1 MKDSNN
7 KLRVSHMNP
16 IDVEKLD
23 RIKRLMKFYDLSQT
37 SLSER
42 LGVMQS
48 NVSAILNGK
57 RPCGKSMDAKFLLAF
72 PEIDKNWFLRGEG
85 DMLKEGYTSFGPIA
99 MASPAVS
106 EDGEEPEA
114 PAEPTNIGYRDQLI
128 ASLQDEIKHLREQL
142 AVKDAMINNL
152 ISHLK

>member
-1 MKDSNN
+1 
-7 KLRVSHMNP
+7 MNP

-72 PEIDKNWFLRGEG
+72 PEINKSWFLDGTGE
-85 DMLKEGYTSFGPIA
+85 MLNEDYTSFNPIA
-99 MASPAVS
+99 VPKAISKEEEEVVAVTANGI
-106 EDGEEPEA
+106 DA
-114 PAEPTNIGYRDQLI
+114 KDMLI
-128 ASLQDEIKHLREQL
+128 ATLREEVIFLREQ
-142 AVKDAMINNL
+142 ISEL
-152 ISHLK
+152 IKRIDK

>member
-1 MKDSNN
+1 MEDSNN

-72 PEIDKNWFLRGEG
+72 PEIDKNWFLSGDGEI
-85 DMLKEGYTSFGPIA
+85 LKEGYTSFGPIA
-99 MASPAVS
+99 MATPVVS
-106 EDGEEPEA
+106 EEEEPEA

>member
-1 MKDSNN
+1 MEDSNN

-72 PEIDKNWFLRGEG
+72 PEINKSWFLDGTGE
-85 DMLKEGYTSFGPIA
+85 MLNEDYTSFNPIA
-99 MASPAVS
+99 VPKAISKEEEEVVAVTANGI
-106 EDGEEPEA
+106 DA
-114 PAEPTNIGYRDQLI
+114 KDMLI
-128 ASLQDEIKHLREQL
+128 ATLREEVIFLREQ
-142 AVKDAMINNL
+142 ISEL
-152 ISHLK
+152 IKRIDK

>member
-1 MKDSNN
+1 MEDSNN
-7 KLRVSHMNP
+7 KLKVSHMNP

-57 RPCGKSMDAKFLLAF
+57 RPCGKSMDAKFQLAF
-72 PEIDKNWFLRGEG
+72 PEINKSWFLDGTGE
-85 DMLKEGYTSFGPIA
+85 MLNEDYTSFNPVAVGPA
-99 MASPAVS
+99 TTGA
-106 EDGEEPEA
+106 EDPD
-114 PAEPTNIGYRDQLI
+114 AEVK
-128 ASLQDEIKHLREQL
+128 SLELLVAELQSKVDILLEQV
-142 AVKDAMINNL
+142 AKKDAQIDRL
-152 ISHLK
+152 IKLLEK

>member
-1 MKDSNN
+1 MEDSNN

-72 PEIDKNWFLRGEG
+72 PEINKSWFLDGTGE
-85 DMLKEGYTSFGPIA
+85 MLNEDYTSFNPIA
-99 MASPAVS
+99 VPKAISKEEEEEEVVAVTANGI
-106 EDGEEPEA
+106 DA
-114 PAEPTNIGYRDQLI
+114 KDMLI
-128 ASLQDEIKHLREQL
+128 ATLREEVIFLREQ
-142 AVKDAMINNL
+142 ISEL
-152 ISHLK
+152 IKRIDK

>member
-1 MKDSNN
+1 MEDSNN

-72 PEIDKNWFLRGEG
+72 PEINKSWFLDGTGE
-85 DMLKEGYTSFGPIA
+85 MLNEDYTSFNPIA
-99 MASPAVS
+99 VPKAISKEEEVVAVTAN
-106 EDGEEPEA
+106 EIDA
-114 PAEPTNIGYRDQLI
+114 KDMLI
-128 ASLQDEIKHLREQL
+128 ATLREEVIFLREQ
-142 AVKDAMINNL
+142 ISEL
-152 ISHLK
+152 IKRIDK